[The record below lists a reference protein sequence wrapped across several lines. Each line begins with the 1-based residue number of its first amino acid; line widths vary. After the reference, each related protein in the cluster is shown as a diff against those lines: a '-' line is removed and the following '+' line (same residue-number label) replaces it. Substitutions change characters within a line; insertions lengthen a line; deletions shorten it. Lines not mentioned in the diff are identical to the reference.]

1 MNEQLQIVW
10 DSLTAFWVSLGEF
23 LPQVI
28 GAVVILI
35 VGWIVAKI
43 LRKVVIKL
51 LKVARLNTAAEKA
64 GIEGFLTK
72 GGVKFTTVELI
83 GNLFYWFVMFA
94 VILAVF
100 NSLNLT
106 VAAELFN
113 KIVLYIPNVF
123 VAVIVLVFG
132 AMFATFIQGVLGA
145 YLKNVGFGGAE
156 TVTSIAKYAIVVFV
170 VFAALEQLKIGGE
183 ILVSGFQI
191 AFAAIC
197 AALALAFGLGG
208 KDWAAQIL
216 AGTPVSTRKKPRRRK
231 RR

>member
-1 MNEQLQIVW
+1 MNDQLQIVW
-10 DSLTAFWVSLGEF
+10 ESLTAFWVSLGEF
-23 LPQVI
+23 LPQLI

-43 LRKVVIKL
+43 LRKVVIEL
-51 LKVARLNTAAEKA
+51 LKVARLNVAAEKA
-64 GIEGFLTK
+64 GIEGFLEK

-123 VAVIVLVFG
+123 IAMIVLVFG
-132 AMFATFIQGVLGA
+132 AMFATFIQGVLVA

-156 TVTSIAKYAIVVFV
+156 TVSSIAKYAILIFV

-197 AALALAFGLGG
+197 LALALAFGLGG
-208 KDWAAQIL
+208 KDWAAKVL
-216 AGTPVSTRKKPRRRK
+216 AGEGLPKKKKTTRRRK
-231 RR
+231 R

>member
-1 MNEQLQIVW
+1 MNEQLRIVW
-10 DSLTAFWVSLGEF
+10 DSLSAFWVSMGEF
-23 LPQVI
+23 LPKVI
-28 GAVVILI
+28 GAVLILI
-35 VGWIVAKI
+35 VGWIVARI
-43 LRKVVIKL
+43 LRKVVVEL
-51 LKVARLNTAAEKA
+51 LKVARVDTAAEKA
-64 GIEGFLTK
+64 GIESFLTK
-72 GGVKFTTVELI
+72 GGVRLTTVELI

-123 VAVIVLVFG
+123 IAVIVLVFG

-145 YLKNVGFGGAE
+145 SLKNVGFRGAE
-156 TVTSIAKYAIVVFV
+156 TVSTIAKYAIIVFV
-170 VFAALEQLKIGGE
+170 VFAALEQMKIGGE

-208 KDWAAQIL
+208 KDLAAQIL
-216 AGTPVSTRKKPRRRK
+216 AGTPVPTRRQPRRRK
-231 RR
+231 RK

>member
-10 DSLTAFWVSLGEF
+10 DSLSAFWVSLGEF

-43 LRKVVIKL
+43 LRRVVIEL
-51 LKVARLNTAAEKA
+51 LKVARLNVAAEKA
-64 GIEGFLTK
+64 GIEDFLVK
-72 GGVKFTTVELI
+72 GGVKFTTVQLI

-123 VAVIVLVFG
+123 IAVIVLVFG

-156 TVTSIAKYAIVVFV
+156 TVSSIAKYAIVVFV

-208 KDWAAQIL
+208 KDWAAKIL
-216 AGTPVSTRKKPRRRK
+216 AGGSLPTQKKPRRRK
-231 RR
+231 KA